1 MKKYNRSWGNTA
13 LAWLIVASLV
23 APTAALAW
31 TPTGDKPIDNGD
43 EPGQP
48 GMEAVG
54 DPDNS
59 SGGRPQPIIEDML
72 FTWRAMI
79 DAMLYGK
86 VDQRL
91 LVRLSLRQA
100 RQTQSS
106 TQGRWTR

>member
-31 TPTGDKPIDNGD
+31 SPAGDKPIDNGD

-54 DPDNS
+54 DPDDGTSGAPRRAADDLAEIVSMALTQYLRVYVDARFIDLVWS
-59 SGGRPQPIIEDML
+59 SHR
-72 FTWRAMI
+72 
-79 DAMLYGK
+79 
-86 VDQRL
+86 
-91 LVRLSLRQA
+91 VRLSLREA
-100 RQTQSS
+100 RV
-106 TQGRWTR
+106 R